1 MTKLVYPATGRN
13 REPILAVL
21 QQELPQRGLL
31 LEIAAGSGEHAVFF
45 ARKFPQLQWQPTD
58 PQAEALGSIAAWRE
72 EEGSDNL
79 LPPVELDAAAADWPI
94 DSADAILCVN
104 MTHISPPAA
113 TQGLFAAAGCL
124 LPARAPLVIY
134 GPFTETDV
142 ETTAS
147 NREFDA
153 SLKSRDPSWGLR
165 DVAWLDGLA
174 AAAGLERTARHAM
187 PANNLTL
194 VYRHK

>member
-1 MTKLVYPATGRN
+1 MTKLYYPSTERN

-21 QQELPQRGLL
+21 QQELPASGLL
-31 LEIAAGSGEHAVFF
+31 VEVAAGSGEHALFF
-45 ARKFPQLQWQPTD
+45 SRRFPQLQWQATD
-58 PQAEALGSIAAWRE
+58 PQVEALESIAAWRE

-79 LPPVELDAAAADWPI
+79 LPPLELDASARQWPI
-94 DSADAILCVN
+94 DGADAILCVN

-113 TQGLFAAAGCL
+113 TEGLFAAAGRL
-124 LPARAPLVIY
+124 LPPGGPLVIY
-134 GPFTETDV
+134 GPFVEADF

-147 NREFDA
+147 NLEFDA

-165 DVAWLDGLA
+165 DVAWLDQLA
-174 AAAGLERTARHAM
+174 AGSGLERKARHAM
-187 PANNLTL
+187 PTNNLTL